1 MGRAIAGSRGRDFRS
16 HRVADRAIST
26 INANLMLGP
35 RILFA
40 MGRDGL
46 MSRCITS
53 INSGG
58 TPSATLFLSSAVTIG
73 LVLSARFE
81 ALVAITAILF
91 VAVYLSGFASLF
103 VLRARERSFCGGSRC
118 GVIRG
123 PTWRS
128 ALPQPYSLSHPL

>member
-1 MGRAIAGSRGRDFRS
+1 MPAADMGRAIAGSRGRDFRS

-103 VLRARERSFCGGSRC
+103 VLRARER
-118 GVIRG
+118 
-123 PTWRS
+123 
-128 ALPQPYSLSHPL
+128 